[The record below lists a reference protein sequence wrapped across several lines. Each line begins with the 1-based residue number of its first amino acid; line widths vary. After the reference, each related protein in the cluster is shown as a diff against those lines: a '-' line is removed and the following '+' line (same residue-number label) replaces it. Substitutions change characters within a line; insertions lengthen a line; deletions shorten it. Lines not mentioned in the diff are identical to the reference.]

1 MTKGQFVL
9 VTVALGLLTMGGAG
23 YIAYANTSPSSTQQG
38 TGSDAGTASSGQQS
52 GAGGGT
58 VPLPSGGTAAKDSAS
73 ADPECVNG
81 DVSVTDVPGQGAA
94 GTLSLVLIFH
104 NVSGHRCYLTGYPGA
119 SVVGP
124 GGEDLLDAGRDHAD
138 AAKIS
143 DVTLAVDGR
152 ASALLQW
159 NDVPGAAGPSGCQ
172 VRNAAN
178 LMVTPPNFTQS
189 STLSI
194 SASAGTE
201 ICSGFEIHPVV
212 KGLAGL

>member
-1 MTKGQFVL
+1 MTKGQFL
-9 VTVALGLLTMGGAG
+9 LMTAALGVLTMGGAG
-23 YIAYANTSPSSTQQG
+23 YIAYANTSPSPSQPGSTSNTGAASGGQQG
-38 TGSDAGTASSGQQS
+38 GGN
-52 GAGGGT
+52 GGT
-58 VPLPSGGTAAKDSAS
+58 VQLQTGGTGTKGSTS
-73 ADPECVNG
+73 ADPACVNG
-81 DVSVTDVPGQGAA
+81 DVDVTDTPGQGAA

-124 GGEDLLDAGRDHAD
+124 GGEDLLDATRDHAD
-138 AAKIS
+138 AAKVS

-159 NDVPGAAGPSGCQ
+159 SDVPGSAGADGCAVQ
-172 VRNAAN
+172 NAAN

-194 SASAGTE
+194 SASTGSE